1 MIKTPVSR
9 HKMFTSSFV
18 DKLGYFLDDAQMN
31 DAQNRI
37 NMHDELV
44 NALQDVKDFTDWLY
58 TKGAAGT
65 RPKKPLNEIAKNITE
80 LLERC
85 K

>member
-18 DKLGYFLDDAQMN
+18 DKFGYFLDDAQMN
-31 DAQNRI
+31 DAQKRI
-37 NMHDELV
+37 NTYDELV
-44 NALQDVKDFTDWLY
+44 KSLRDMFEMAGMAHYKKEWSDRYL
-58 TKGAAGT
+58 AAE
-65 RPKKPLNEIAKNITE
+65 K